1 MGGEDDGADAD
12 PGEGSQLDSWAGT
25 QVGDAASDRF
35 PVHLGVPRMS
45 RSLSFLFVSI
55 AVAGCG
61 PKTPD
66 ANTTPRGGSS
76 DAPAAAGDALTGP
89 VLEQLAASPY
99 VYLRI
104 RTSQGEVWA
113 AVPEATV
120 ETGSVVTVS
129 GAMLMTN
136 FESAT
141 LKRTFDRVY
150 FGTLGPEGSAM
161 AGSGGDPHAG
171 VGRQPAPVDV
181 GTVEKATGADAHTVA
196 EIWAQKAA
204 LEGKTVTLR
213 GVVVKANNGVMGK
226 NWIHLQDGSGDAA
239 QGTNDMT
246 VTSGDQAATGATIT
260 VKGTVRTGKDFGAGY
275 VYPVLVEDARIVK

>member
-1 MGGEDDGADAD
+1 
-12 PGEGSQLDSWAGT
+12 
-25 QVGDAASDRF
+25 
-35 PVHLGVPRMS
+35 MS
-45 RSLSFLFVSI
+45 RRLSFLLLTI

-61 PKTPD
+61 PKAPD
-66 ANTTPRGGSS
+66 ANTTPRGGSP
-76 DAPAAAGDALTGP
+76 DAPAAAGALTGP
-89 VLEQLAASPY
+89 VLEQLAAPPY

-113 AVPEATV
+113 AVPAATV

-136 FESAT
+136 FESAS

-150 FGTLGPEGSAM
+150 FGTLGHEGSTM

-181 GTVEKATGADAHTVA
+181 GTVEKASGPDARTVA
-196 EIWAQKAA
+196 EIWEQKAA
-204 LEGKTVTLR
+204 LEGKAVTLR

-226 NWIHLQDGSGDAA
+226 NWLHLQDGSGDAA
-239 QGTNDMT
+239 LATNDMT
-246 VTSGDQAATGATIT
+246 VTSMDQAATGATIT
-260 VKGTVRTGKDFGAGY
+260 IKGTVRTGKDFGAGY
-275 VYPVLVEDARIVK
+275 VYQVLVEDARIVK